1 MSPENFLS
9 ELYRRTAPVPAK
21 GKYSNNFLTVDMKGI
36 SSTFSVMFEE
46 LLEKYRNKASI
57 RIRGDVYYIEILNG
71 VNIYRVYDKVFRD
84 LVINS
89 GEYSHH

>member
-9 ELYRRTAPVPAK
+9 ELYRRTTPVPAK
-21 GKYSNNFLTVDMKGI
+21 GKISNNFLTVDMKGI
-36 SSTFSVMFEE
+36 SSTFSVMFED
-46 LLEKYRNKASI
+46 LLEKYRNKAFI

-89 GEYSHH
+89 EECSHQ